1 MVQPNTCTHTHNA
14 FELCCLRADALA
26 FMPMQFKSFE
36 NKIQVQKYKKILS
49 PKNSIHTTFP
59 SDSNGPPFTTYIL
72 GRQFCTFLCYLHL
85 QKLLLLSY
93 VSTHFPT
100 LFLLFLKF

>member
-1 MVQPNTCTHTHNA
+1 MVQPNTCTHTHNV

-36 NKIQVQKYKKILS
+36 KKIQVQKYKKIFS
-49 PKNSIHTTFP
+49 TKIHTTFP
-59 SDSNGPPFTTYIL
+59 SDFNGPPLTTNIL

-85 QKLLLLSY
+85 RKLLLLSY